1 MTPSANRP
9 DIDGLRAFAVVPVVL
24 YHFNTWPFS
33 GGYVGVDV
41 FFVISGFLITQ
52 LIIRQIREGVFS
64 FRNFYFRRAKRLL
77 PAFFTVVAFV
87 ILIGSLIL
95 SPEDM
100 NALGWSAVFAVFSAS
115 NIHFWSI
122 ESYFDTS
129 ATMKPLLHTWSLGV
143 EEQFYIIWPA
153 ALFLLSKVNR
163 WAAPAALAL
172 FAVASLAL
180 AQYWL
185 YDNRESTAFYLLP
198 ARIVEFAIGAA
209 LVWIPP
215 LEAPRH
221 LDEPILAIG
230 LMLIAYP
237 VFFYDHSTIFPGLSA
252 LVPCIGAAMAIH
264 SGRARFTG
272 ILLRNPIATWIGKTS
287 YSSYLIHWPLVVF
300 YFFLF
305 PGDPGLPEQLI
316 LILLTFSFSWVL
328 YNYVEQPVRH
338 GNVRPART
346 IAAFISIAALLS
358 FVGYSAH
365 AAGGW
370 PWRIPEDRL
379 ARARMSPLTQRC
391 AKRNPEVPKSLFR
404 CQIYTKQNRDIILF
418 GDSHAQ
424 HYFPGL
430 AREFSS
436 SANIYVAFKGGCTS
450 LEGITDF
457 EWRSIPNKAC
467 EKHNKKVIE
476 FLGKKKPSTVVV
488 ANANRGDPHVMAA
501 ATNDLIARIR
511 SYGHKVVFIG
521 DIVRPNRFLRRCLS
535 VPSYLISDAF
545 IDRNCVGWETHRKR
559 SLDFNRVMAEEVP
572 GYVDASAVQCDGD
585 ACRYF
590 LKGRPLFSDDHH
602 LSPFGSEFIVGRLK
616 GHILENDG
624 SASPAPSEAQ

>member
-1 MTPSANRP
+1 MTKSANRP

-33 GGYVGVDV
+33 GGYIGVDV
-41 FFVISGFLITQ
+41 FFVVSGFLITQ
-52 LIIRQIREGVFS
+52 LILRQIREGVFS
-64 FRNFYFRRAKRLL
+64 FRNFYLRRAKRLL

-87 ILIGSLIL
+87 LLTGYLIL

-100 NALGWSAVFAVFSAS
+100 KALGWSSVFAVISAS

-129 ATMKPLLHTWSLGV
+129 ASMKPLLHTWSLGV
-143 EEQFYIIWPA
+143 EEQFYLIWPITM
-153 ALFLLSKVNR
+153 FLLSKVNR
-163 WAAPAALAL
+163 WAAPVVLAL
-172 FAVASLAL
+172 LAAISLAL

-209 LVWIPP
+209 LVWIPTRD
-215 LEAPRH
+215 APRL
-221 LDEPILAIG
+221 LDELILAFG
-230 LMLIAYP
+230 LLLIAYP
-237 VFFYDHSTIFPGLSA
+237 IFFYDHDTIFPGLYA
-252 LVPCIGAAMAIH
+252 LMPCIGAAMAI
-264 SGRARFTG
+264 SAGRARSVG
-272 ILLRNPIATWIGKTS
+272 ILLRNPISIWIGKTS

-305 PGDPGLPEQLI
+305 PGYPSLPVQVI
-316 LILLTFSFSWVL
+316 LIFLTFSFSWVL
-328 YNYVEQPVRH
+328 YNYVEQPFRH
-338 GNVRPART
+338 GTYRPEIT
-346 IAAFISIAALLS
+346 VAAFASVAAALC

-370 PWRIPEDRL
+370 PGRIPEERL
-379 ARARMSPLTQRC
+379 ARARMSPLTERC
-391 AKRNPEVPKSLFR
+391 AKRNPEVPKGLFR
-404 CQIYTKQNRDIILF
+404 CQVYTKHNRDIILF

-430 AREFSS
+430 VGVFSKTS
-436 SANIYVAFKGGCTS
+436 NIYVAFKGGCTS
-450 LEGITDF
+450 LEGVTDF
-457 EWRSIPNKAC
+457 KWRPIPNKSC

-476 FLGKKKPSTVVV
+476 FLSNKKPSTVVV
-488 ANANRGDPHVMAA
+488 ANANRGDPHAMAA

-521 DIVRPNRFLRRCLS
+521 DVVRPNRFLRRCLS

-545 IDRNCVGWETHRKR
+545 IDRNCVGWETYRKR
-559 SLDFNRVMAEEVP
+559 SLDFNRVMAKEVP
-572 GYVDASAVQCDGD
+572 GYVDASAVQCDGGV
-585 ACRYF
+585 CRYF

-616 GHILENDG
+616 GHILESEG
-624 SASPAPSEAQ
+624 ASSPAPTEAQ